1 MGRTVEGVGAE
12 AGQVVEGTAETATG
26 AAGQAADTAGRAA
39 APARKATRSAAKKR
53 TAAEGATHKR
63 RVRGEDGKLPP
74 RPARRRA
81 PAEETEEPP

>member
-1 MGRTVEGVGAE
+1 MGRTVEDVGAK
-12 AGQVVEGTAETATG
+12 AGQVVEGAGETVTG
-26 AAGQAADTAGRAA
+26 AAGQVADTPGRAA

-53 TAAEGATHKR
+53 TAAEGGTRTR

-81 PAEETEEPP
+81 PAEEPEEPP